1 MCVSQL
7 VIVYNSDNRYG
18 IQQSA
23 IYVLNCLFFEW
34 YLRLAIVCWRMSRHG
49 VNDDD
54 ISHIGETPVWD
65 IWKLIFCL
73 LLTKENRPYM
83 IYIFYIYLYTYPPVD
98 IKQNVERPW
107 KATRN
112 LVRSAFVEA
121 ETDATDLFQI
131 FDFYPRVDS
140 CYHLVI

>member
-54 ISHIGETPVWD
+54 ISHIGETPVLD

-73 LLTKENRPYM
+73 LLTKENSPYM
-83 IYIFYIYLYTYPPVD
+83 IYIYLYTYPPVD
-98 IKQNVERPW
+98 IKQNVERP
-107 KATRN
+107 
-112 LVRSAFVEA
+112 
-121 ETDATDLFQI
+121 
-131 FDFYPRVDS
+131 
-140 CYHLVI
+140 

>member
-1 MCVSQL
+1 M
-7 VIVYNSDNRYG
+7 
-18 IQQSA
+18 
-23 IYVLNCLFFEW
+23 
-34 YLRLAIVCWRMSRHG
+34 RHME
-49 VNDDD
+49 VD
-54 ISHIGETPVWD
+54 IL
-65 IWKLIFCL
+65 LIAD
-73 LLTKENRPYM
+73 KGNRPYM